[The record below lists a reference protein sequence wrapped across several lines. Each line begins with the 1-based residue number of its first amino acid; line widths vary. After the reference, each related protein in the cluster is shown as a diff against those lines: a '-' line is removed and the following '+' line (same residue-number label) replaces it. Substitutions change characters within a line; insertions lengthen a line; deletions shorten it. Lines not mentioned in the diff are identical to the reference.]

1 LKRKQLTLF
10 LFLTQGIGAI
20 FYSVFSAAYILA
32 LPTYD
37 FFGGEGVR
45 VLSGE
50 PVFHLLL
57 SIFGGL
63 FVILVLLAL
72 LLSVLVKTED

>member
-1 LKRKQLTLF
+1 MKRKQLNSF

-20 FYSVFSAAYILA
+20 FYTVFSAAYILA

-45 VLSGE
+45 VLTGE
-50 PVFHLLL
+50 PIFHLLL

-63 FVILVLLAL
+63 FLISIIILAAL
-72 LLSVLVKTED
+72 SIFAKLEK

>member
-1 LKRKQLTLF
+1 MKRKQLNSF
-10 LFLTQGIGAI
+10 LFLTQGIGSI
-20 FYSVFSAAYILA
+20 FYTVFSAAYILA

-45 VLSGE
+45 VLTGE
-50 PVFHLLL
+50 PIFHLLL

-63 FVILVLLAL
+63 FLISIIILVAL
-72 LLSVLVKTED
+72 SIFVKLKK

>member
-1 LKRKQLTLF
+1 LKRKQLNSF

-20 FYSVFSAAYILA
+20 FYTVFSAAYILA

-45 VLSGE
+45 VLTGE
-50 PVFHLLL
+50 PIFHLLL

-63 FVILVLLAL
+63 FLISIIILAAL
-72 LLSVLVKTED
+72 SIFAKLEK